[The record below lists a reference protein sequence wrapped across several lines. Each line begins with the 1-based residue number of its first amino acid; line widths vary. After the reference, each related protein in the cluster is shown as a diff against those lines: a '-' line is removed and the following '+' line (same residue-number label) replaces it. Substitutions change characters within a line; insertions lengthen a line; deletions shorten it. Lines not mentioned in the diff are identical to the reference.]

1 MAQKKLINLTAKQ
14 SQFFVLEN
22 KFALFSGGY
31 GNGKTT
37 VLVCWAREMARKY
50 PGSTGVLCRLTY
62 PDLRDTL
69 RTEWYKIVPKSLIS
83 RRNDTENICTLN
95 NGSSIL
101 FRRLD
106 AKMDDRERSNL
117 LSSSF
122 DWAVIDQSEEI
133 GDEEF
138 KMLRGRLR
146 GAVGPRQIRLG
157 CNPEGHNWLW
167 HYFKSQ
173 DILAD
178 SEKTDYGLTEAT
190 SLDNEHLP
198 HDYVADIQRYP
209 ERWKKRYVYGSWDDF
224 SGMVWPEW
232 NPAIHLI
239 DQFEIPSHWKKLRGI
254 DPATSGITACLWT
267 AFSPRGDCVVY
278 REYYESDLRVE
289 DHAAAI
295 LRLSVG
301 DGKYYIEY
309 MDPSAWKR
317 NREGISDSG
326 KSQITTFHD
335 EYSRYGFYPIPAD
348 NNMNSGI
355 NRVGQMLT
363 VRDQRVNPF
372 TKENKSPSLF
382 VMKNCVNYVEEIG
395 SYTLKRLKRFSDN
408 TDGKPDPKCKDHLMD
423 LTRYQALA
431 YNDSTADEMFV
442 FPERKSE
449 DANWGSGKKVFNGV
463 NSWMGA

>member
-1 MAQKKLINLTAKQ
+1 
-14 SQFFVLEN
+14 
-22 KFALFSGGY
+22 
-31 GNGKTT
+31 
-37 VLVCWAREMARKY
+37 VC
-50 PGSTGVLCRLTY
+50 SS
-62 PDLRDTL
+62 DL
-69 RTEWYKIVPKSLIS
+69 
-83 RRNDTENICTLN
+83 
-95 NGSSIL
+95 
-101 FRRLD
+101 
-106 AKMDDRERSNL
+106 
-117 LSSSF
+117 
-122 DWAVIDQSEEI
+122 
-133 GDEEF
+133 
-138 KMLRGRLR
+138 
-146 GAVGPRQIRLG
+146 
-157 CNPEGHNWLW
+157 
-167 HYFKSQ
+167 
-173 DILAD
+173 
-178 SEKTDYGLTEAT
+178 
-190 SLDNEHLP
+190 
-198 HDYVADIQRYP
+198 
-209 ERWKKRYVYGSWDDF
+209 
-224 SGMVWPEW
+224 
-232 NPAIHLI
+232 
-239 DQFEIPSHWKKLRGI
+239 
-254 DPATSGITACLWT
+254 SGITACLWT